1 MRLGKAG
8 LLLIAALLLT
18 TGDLEAP
25 IPTLRD
31 LQCLKPNNFC
41 FDNNSKS
48 DFRTDWK
55 TYLWRI

>member
-8 LLLIAALLLT
+8 LLLIAALLLAA
-18 TGDLEAP
+18 EAPEVP

-48 DFRTDWK
+48 DFRTDGK
-55 TYLWRI
+55 THLWRI